1 MYFVFYVWVI
11 VDPKLKSALKTKD
24 KIINVNVISLVTLPF
39 ILSQQKRSKTTK
51 TVVGLEC
58 VLLGK
63 CCIFIMLI

>member
-39 ILSQQKRSKTTK
+39 ILSQQKHSKQQK
-51 TVVGLEC
+51 QS
-58 VLLGK
+58 
-63 CCIFIMLI
+63 